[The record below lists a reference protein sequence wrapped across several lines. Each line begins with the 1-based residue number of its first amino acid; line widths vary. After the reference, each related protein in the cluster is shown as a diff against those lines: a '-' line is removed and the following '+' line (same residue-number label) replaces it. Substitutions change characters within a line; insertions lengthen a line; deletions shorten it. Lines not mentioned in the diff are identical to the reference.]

1 MVTIT
6 PHENDQNE
14 ETRVAVKNRENEAN
28 QLHRRFREQ
37 RSQGAVILT
46 IAPREN
52 DRRQETRI
60 AIENGENE
68 ANQLY
73 RQFRV
78 WRSAGWCSP
87 HDDKAA

>member
-1 MVTIT
+1 MTI
-6 PHENDQNE
+6 
-14 ETRVAVKNRENEAN
+14 R
-28 QLHRRFREQ
+28 
-37 RSQGAVILT
+37 
-46 IAPREN
+46 PRE
-52 DRRQETRI
+52 DGLKEETRI

-78 WRSAGWCSP
+78 WRSAVWCSY